1 MLKDNFNKF
10 CLAVIALL
18 VLLSLFFTIRA
29 SAEEYTAPEDA
40 AGSSQDPAAE
50 EYTAPEDAAGSSQDP
65 AAEEYTA
72 PEDAAGSSQD
82 PAAEEHPVTQV
93 QGVQTYDP
101 TLYDKL
107 DKLQESV
114 DALTAAVAPPDGSN
128 SADNEVSSQ
137 DPIPDYIA
145 QISGISNQLEILTQ
159 QATAETA
166 EPSAF
171 EKPFEEYS
179 TIEAIGLLA
188 FVAFS
193 LAFFVAAIKIF
204 IF

>member
-18 VLLSLFFTIRA
+18 VLLSMLFTIRA

-40 AGSSQDPAAE
+40 AGSSQDV
-50 EYTAPEDAAGSSQDP
+50 
-65 AAEEYTA
+65 
-72 PEDAAGSSQD
+72 

-114 DALTAAVAPPDGSN
+114 DALTAAVSPSDGSN
-128 SADNEVSSQ
+128 GADDEVPAQ
-137 DPIPDYIA
+137 DPVTDYTT

-166 EPSAF
+166 EPTAF
-171 EKPFEEYS
+171 EKPFEDYS
-179 TIEAIGLLA
+179 TSEALNLATAVFVLLLFFL
-188 FVAFS
+188 FV
-193 LAFFVAAIKIF
+193 VKGYIF
-204 IF
+204 

>member
-18 VLLSLFFTIRA
+18 VLLSMLFTIRA

-40 AGSSQDPAAE
+40 AGSSQDV
-50 EYTAPEDAAGSSQDP
+50 
-65 AAEEYTA
+65 
-72 PEDAAGSSQD
+72 

-114 DALTAAVAPPDGSN
+114 DALTAAVAPSDDSN
-128 SADNEVSSQ
+128 GADDEVPAQ
-137 DPIPDYIA
+137 DTVPDYTT

-171 EKPFEEYS
+171 EKPFEDYS
-179 TIEAIGLLA
+179 TSEALTLATAVFVLLLFFL
-188 FVAFS
+188 FV
-193 LAFFVAAIKIF
+193 VKGYIF
-204 IF
+204 

>member
-18 VLLSLFFTIRA
+18 VLLSLLFTIRA

-40 AGSSQDPAAE
+40 AGSSQDV
-50 EYTAPEDAAGSSQDP
+50 
-65 AAEEYTA
+65 
-72 PEDAAGSSQD
+72 

-114 DALTAAVAPPDGSN
+114 DALTAAVAPSDDSN
-128 SADNEVSSQ
+128 SADDEVPAQ
-137 DPIPDYIA
+137 DPAPDYTT

-171 EKPFEEYS
+171 EKPFEDYS
-179 TIEAIGLLA
+179 TSEALNLATAVFVLLLFFL
-188 FVAFS
+188 FV
-193 LAFFVAAIKIF
+193 VKGYIF
-204 IF
+204 

>member
-18 VLLSLFFTIRA
+18 VLLSLLFTIRA

-40 AGSSQDPAAE
+40 AGSSQDV
-50 EYTAPEDAAGSSQDP
+50 
-65 AAEEYTA
+65 
-72 PEDAAGSSQD
+72 

-114 DALTAAVAPPDGSN
+114 DALTAAVTSSDGSN
-128 SADNEVSSQ
+128 GADDEVPAQ
-137 DPIPDYIA
+137 DPAPDYTT

-171 EKPFEEYS
+171 EKPFEDYS
-179 TIEAIGLLA
+179 TSEALNLATVVFVLLLFFL
-188 FVAFS
+188 FV
-193 LAFFVAAIKIF
+193 VKGYIF
-204 IF
+204 

>member
-18 VLLSLFFTIRA
+18 VLLSLLFTIRA

-40 AGSSQDPAAE
+40 AGSSQDV
-50 EYTAPEDAAGSSQDP
+50 
-65 AAEEYTA
+65 
-72 PEDAAGSSQD
+72 

-114 DALTAAVAPPDGSN
+114 DALTAAVTPSDGSN
-128 SADNEVSSQ
+128 GADDEVPAQ
-137 DPIPDYIA
+137 DPAPDYTT

-171 EKPFEEYS
+171 EKPFEDYS
-179 TIEAIGLLA
+179 TSEALNLATVVFVLLLFFL
-188 FVAFS
+188 FV
-193 LAFFVAAIKIF
+193 VKGYIF
-204 IF
+204 

>member
-40 AGSSQDPAAE
+40 AGSSQDV
-50 EYTAPEDAAGSSQDP
+50 
-65 AAEEYTA
+65 
-72 PEDAAGSSQD
+72 

-114 DALTAAVAPPDGSN
+114 DALTAAVAPPDDSN
-128 SADNEVSSQ
+128 SADNEASAQ
-137 DPIPDYIA
+137 DPIPDYTA

-171 EKPFEEYS
+171 EKPFEDYS
-179 TIEAIGLLA
+179 TSEVLILATAVFVLLLFFL
-188 FVAFS
+188 FV
-193 LAFFVAAIKIF
+193 VKGYIF
-204 IF
+204 

>member
-18 VLLSLFFTIRA
+18 LLLSLFFTIRA
-29 SAEEYTAPEDA
+29 SAEEYEQPTEQTETTTEDTTNDTADETH
-40 AGSSQDPAAE
+40 E
-50 EYTAPEDAAGSSQDP
+50 
-65 AAEEYTA
+65 
-72 PEDAAGSSQD
+72 
-82 PAAEEHPVTQV
+82 VIQV

-101 TLYDKL
+101 QLYDRL
-107 DKLQESV
+107 DKMQESI
-114 DALTAAVAPPDGSN
+114 DALTAALVPSDALEE
-128 SADNEVSSQ
+128 SAEESPTQ
-137 DPIPDYIA
+137 DTVPDYTA
-145 QISGISNQLEILTQ
+145 QLSGISSQLEILSQ

-171 EKPFEEYS
+171 VKPFEEYS

>member
-18 VLLSLFFTIRA
+18 VLLSMLFTIRA

-40 AGSSQDPAAE
+40 AGSSQDV
-50 EYTAPEDAAGSSQDP
+50 
-65 AAEEYTA
+65 
-72 PEDAAGSSQD
+72 

-114 DALTAAVAPPDGSN
+114 DALTAAVAPSDGSN
-128 SADNEVSSQ
+128 GADDEVPAQ
-137 DPIPDYIA
+137 DPAPDYTT

-171 EKPFEEYS
+171 EKPFEDYS
-179 TIEAIGLLA
+179 TSEALNLATVVFVLLLFFL
-188 FVAFS
+188 FV
-193 LAFFVAAIKIF
+193 VKGYIF
-204 IF
+204 

>member
-40 AGSSQDPAAE
+40 AGSSQDV
-50 EYTAPEDAAGSSQDP
+50 
-65 AAEEYTA
+65 
-72 PEDAAGSSQD
+72 

-128 SADNEVSSQ
+128 SADNEASAQ
-137 DPIPDYIA
+137 DPIPDYTA
-145 QISGISNQLEILTQ
+145 QISGI
-159 QATAETA
+159 
-166 EPSAF
+166 
-171 EKPFEEYS
+171 
-179 TIEAIGLLA
+179 
-188 FVAFS
+188 
-193 LAFFVAAIKIF
+193 
-204 IF
+204 

>member
-18 VLLSLFFTIRA
+18 VLLSMLFTIRA

-40 AGSSQDPAAE
+40 AGSSQDV
-50 EYTAPEDAAGSSQDP
+50 
-65 AAEEYTA
+65 
-72 PEDAAGSSQD
+72 

-114 DALTAAVAPPDGSN
+114 DALTAAVAPSDDSN
-128 SADNEVSSQ
+128 GADDEVPAQ
-137 DPIPDYIA
+137 DPAPDYTA

-171 EKPFEEYS
+171 EKPFEDYS
-179 TIEAIGLLA
+179 TSEALNLATAVFVLLLFFL
-188 FVAFS
+188 FV
-193 LAFFVAAIKIF
+193 VKGYIF
-204 IF
+204 

>member
-18 VLLSLFFTIRA
+18 VLLSLLFTIRA

-40 AGSSQDPAAE
+40 AGSSQDV
-50 EYTAPEDAAGSSQDP
+50 
-65 AAEEYTA
+65 
-72 PEDAAGSSQD
+72 

-114 DALTAAVAPPDGSN
+114 DALTAAVAPSDGSN
-128 SADNEVSSQ
+128 GAYDEVPAQ
-137 DPIPDYIA
+137 DPAPDYTT

-171 EKPFEEYS
+171 EKPFEDYS
-179 TIEAIGLLA
+179 TTEVLILLLA
-188 FVAFS
+188 AFVLLCCFEYA
-193 LAFFVAAIKIF
+193 VYNF
-204 IF
+204 IL

>member
-18 VLLSLFFTIRA
+18 VLLSLLFTIRA

-40 AGSSQDPAAE
+40 AGSSQDV
-50 EYTAPEDAAGSSQDP
+50 
-65 AAEEYTA
+65 
-72 PEDAAGSSQD
+72 

-114 DALTAAVAPPDGSN
+114 DALTAAVAPSDSSN
-128 SADNEVSSQ
+128 SADDEVLAQ
-137 DPIPDYIA
+137 DPAPDYTA

-171 EKPFEEYS
+171 EKPFEDYS
-179 TIEAIGLLA
+179 TSEALTLATAVFVLLLFFL
-188 FVAFS
+188 FV
-193 LAFFVAAIKIF
+193 VKGYIF
-204 IF
+204 

>member
-18 VLLSLFFTIRA
+18 VLLSLLFTIRA

-40 AGSSQDPAAE
+40 AGSSQDV
-50 EYTAPEDAAGSSQDP
+50 
-65 AAEEYTA
+65 
-72 PEDAAGSSQD
+72 

-114 DALTAAVAPPDGSN
+114 DALTAAVTPSDGSN
-128 SADNEVSSQ
+128 GADDEVPAQ
-137 DPIPDYIA
+137 DPAPDYTT

-171 EKPFEEYS
+171 EKPFEDYS
-179 TIEAIGLLA
+179 TSEALNLATVVFVLLLFFL
-188 FVAFS
+188 FV
-193 LAFFVAAIKIF
+193 VKGF

>member
-18 VLLSLFFTIRA
+18 VLLSLLFTIRA

-40 AGSSQDPAAE
+40 AGSSQDV
-50 EYTAPEDAAGSSQDP
+50 
-65 AAEEYTA
+65 
-72 PEDAAGSSQD
+72 

-114 DALTAAVAPPDGSN
+114 DALTAAVSPSDGFN
-128 SADNEVSSQ
+128 GADDEVPAQ
-137 DPIPDYIA
+137 DPAPDYTT

-159 QATAETA
+159 QATAELPSLA
-166 EPSAF
+166 HLKSRLRSIPLLKQSAF
-171 EKPFEEYS
+171 
-179 TIEAIGLLA
+179 
-188 FVAFS
+188 
-193 LAFFVAAIKIF
+193 
-204 IF
+204 

>member
-18 VLLSLFFTIRA
+18 VLLSLLFTIRA
-29 SAEEYTAPEDA
+29 SAEEYTAPDDA
-40 AGSSQDPAAE
+40 AGSSQDV
-50 EYTAPEDAAGSSQDP
+50 
-65 AAEEYTA
+65 
-72 PEDAAGSSQD
+72 

-114 DALTAAVAPPDGSN
+114 DALTAAVAPSDGSN
-128 SADNEVSSQ
+128 GADDEVPAQ
-137 DPIPDYIA
+137 DPALDYTA

-171 EKPFEEYS
+171 EKPFQDYS
-179 TIEAIGLLA
+179 TVEAIALVLLLA
-188 FVAFS
+188 VLLQIFVS
-193 LAFFVAAIKIF
+193 AIVYF
-204 IF
+204 IVR

>member
-18 VLLSLFFTIRA
+18 VLLSLLFTIRA

-40 AGSSQDPAAE
+40 AGSSQDV
-50 EYTAPEDAAGSSQDP
+50 
-65 AAEEYTA
+65 
-72 PEDAAGSSQD
+72 

-114 DALTAAVAPPDGSN
+114 DALTAAVTPSDGSN
-128 SADNEVSSQ
+128 GADDEVPAQ
-137 DPIPDYIA
+137 DPAPDYTT

-171 EKPFEEYS
+171 EKPFEDYS
-179 TIEAIGLLA
+179 TSEALNLATAVFVLLLFFL
-188 FVAFS
+188 FV
-193 LAFFVAAIKIF
+193 VKGYIF
-204 IF
+204 

>member
-50 EYTAPEDAAGSSQDP
+50 EHLA
-65 AAEEYTA
+65 
-72 PEDAAGSSQD
+72 
-82 PAAEEHPVTQV
+82 TQV

-114 DALTAAVAPPDGSN
+114 DALTAALAP
-128 SADNEVSSQ
+128 SADAETADTEVPAES
-137 DPIPDYIA
+137 PAPDYSA
-145 QISGISNQLEILTQ
+145 QLEGISAQLVQLNTA
-159 QATAETA
+159 ATAETA
-166 EPSAF
+166 EPCAF
-171 EKPFEEYS
+171 EKPFSDYS
-179 TIEAIGLLA
+179 TSETLTLVLVAAVVLLA
-188 FVAFS
+188 FVCI
-193 LAFFVAAIKIF
+193 IKNF
-204 IF
+204 IL

>member
-18 VLLSLFFTIRA
+18 VLLSLLFTIRA

-40 AGSSQDPAAE
+40 AGSQDV
-50 EYTAPEDAAGSSQDP
+50 
-65 AAEEYTA
+65 
-72 PEDAAGSSQD
+72 

-114 DALTAAVAPPDGSN
+114 DALTAAVAPSDDSN
-128 SADNEVSSQ
+128 GVDDEVPAQ
-137 DPIPDYIA
+137 DPAPDYAA
-145 QISGISNQLEILTQ
+145 QISGISKQLEILTQ

-171 EKPFEEYS
+171 EKPFKDYS
-179 TIEAIGLLA
+179 TSEALTLATAVFVLLLFFL
-188 FVAFS
+188 FV
-193 LAFFVAAIKIF
+193 VKGYIF
-204 IF
+204 

>member
-18 VLLSLFFTIRA
+18 VLLSLLFTIRA

-40 AGSSQDPAAE
+40 AGSSQDV
-50 EYTAPEDAAGSSQDP
+50 
-65 AAEEYTA
+65 
-72 PEDAAGSSQD
+72 

-114 DALTAAVAPPDGSN
+114 DALTAAVAPSDSSN
-128 SADNEVSSQ
+128 SADDEVLAQ
-137 DPIPDYIA
+137 DPAPDYTA

-171 EKPFEEYS
+171 EKPFEDYS
-179 TIEAIGLLA
+179 TSEALILATAVFVLL
-188 FVAFS
+188 
-193 LAFFVAAIKIF
+193 LFFLLVVKGYIF
-204 IF
+204 

>member
-10 CLAVIALL
+10 CLAVISLL
-18 VLLSLFFTIRA
+18 VLLSLFFTVRA

-40 AGSSQDPAAE
+40 TGSSQDV
-50 EYTAPEDAAGSSQDP
+50 
-65 AAEEYTA
+65 
-72 PEDAAGSSQD
+72 

-114 DALTAAVAPPDGSN
+114 DALTAVVAPPDGSN
-128 SADNEVSSQ
+128 SADNEASAQ
-137 DPIPDYIA
+137 DPIPDYTA

-171 EKPFEEYS
+171 EKPFEDYS
-179 TIEAIGLLA
+179 TSEALILATAVFVLLLFFL
-188 FVAFS
+188 FV
-193 LAFFVAAIKIF
+193 VKGYIF
-204 IF
+204 

>member
-18 VLLSLFFTIRA
+18 VLLSLLFTIRA
-29 SAEEYTAPEDA
+29 SAEEYTAPVDA
-40 AGSSQDPAAE
+40 AESSQDV
-50 EYTAPEDAAGSSQDP
+50 
-65 AAEEYTA
+65 
-72 PEDAAGSSQD
+72 

-114 DALTAAVAPPDGSN
+114 DALTAAVAPSDSSN
-128 SADNEVSSQ
+128 AADDEVSAQ
-137 DPIPDYIA
+137 DPAPDYTA

-171 EKPFEEYS
+171 EKPFEDYS
-179 TIEAIGLLA
+179 TSEALNLATAVFVLLLFFL
-188 FVAFS
+188 FV
-193 LAFFVAAIKIF
+193 VKGYIF
-204 IF
+204 

>member
-18 VLLSLFFTIRA
+18 VLLSLLFTIRA
-29 SAEEYTAPEDA
+29 SAEEYTAPEDV
-40 AGSSQDPAAE
+40 AGSSQDV
-50 EYTAPEDAAGSSQDP
+50 
-65 AAEEYTA
+65 
-72 PEDAAGSSQD
+72 

-114 DALTAAVAPPDGSN
+114 DALTAAVAPSDDSN
-128 SADNEVSSQ
+128 GADDEVPAQ
-137 DPIPDYIA
+137 DPAPDYTA

-171 EKPFEEYS
+171 EKPFEDYS
-179 TIEAIGLLA
+179 TSEALTLATAVFVLLLFFL
-188 FVAFS
+188 FV
-193 LAFFVAAIKIF
+193 VKGYIF
-204 IF
+204 

>member
-18 VLLSLFFTIRA
+18 VLLSLFFSIRA
-29 SAEEYTAPEDA
+29 SAEEYTAPEVA
-40 AGSSQDPAAE
+40 AESSQDV
-50 EYTAPEDAAGSSQDP
+50 
-65 AAEEYTA
+65 
-72 PEDAAGSSQD
+72 

-114 DALTAAVAPPDGSN
+114 DALTAALAP
-128 SADNEVSSQ
+128 SADAEAADAELPAES
-137 DPIPDYIA
+137 PAPDYSA
-145 QISGISNQLEILTQ
+145 QLDGISAQLVQLNTT
-159 QATAETA
+159 ATAETA

-171 EKPFEEYS
+171 EKPFEDYS
-179 TIEAIGLLA
+179 TTEVLILLLA
-188 FVAFS
+188 
-193 LAFFVAAIKIF
+193 AAVLLFCF
-204 IF
+204 IYSAYNFIL

>member
-18 VLLSLFFTIRA
+18 VLLSLLFTIRA

-40 AGSSQDPAAE
+40 AGSSQDV
-50 EYTAPEDAAGSSQDP
+50 
-65 AAEEYTA
+65 
-72 PEDAAGSSQD
+72 

-114 DALTAAVAPPDGSN
+114 DALTAAVAPSDSSN
-128 SADNEVSSQ
+128 GADDEVPAQ
-137 DPIPDYIA
+137 DPASDYTA
-145 QISGISNQLEILTQ
+145 QISSISNQLEILTQ

-166 EPSAF
+166 EPRAF
-171 EKPFEEYS
+171 EKPFEDYS
-179 TIEAIGLLA
+179 TSEALNLATAVFVLLLFFL
-188 FVAFS
+188 FV
-193 LAFFVAAIKIF
+193 VKGYIF
-204 IF
+204 

>member
-18 VLLSLFFTIRA
+18 VLLSLFFSIRA
-29 SAEEYTAPEDA
+29 SAEEYTAPEVA
-40 AGSSQDPAAE
+40 AESSQDV
-50 EYTAPEDAAGSSQDP
+50 
-65 AAEEYTA
+65 
-72 PEDAAGSSQD
+72 

-114 DALTAAVAPPDGSN
+114 DALAAALAP
-128 SADNEVSSQ
+128 SADAEVPAES
-137 DPIPDYIA
+137 PAPDYAA
-145 QISGISNQLEILTQ
+145 QLDGISAQLVQLNTT
-159 QATAETA
+159 ATAETA

-171 EKPFEEYS
+171 EKPFEDYS
-179 TIEAIGLLA
+179 TTDVLILLLA
-188 FVAFS
+188 
-193 LAFFVAAIKIF
+193 AAVLLFCF
-204 IF
+204 IYSAYNFIL

>member
-18 VLLSLFFTIRA
+18 VLLSMFFTIRA

-40 AGSSQDPAAE
+40 AGSSQDV
-50 EYTAPEDAAGSSQDP
+50 
-65 AAEEYTA
+65 
-72 PEDAAGSSQD
+72 

-114 DALTAAVAPPDGSN
+114 DALTAAVAPSDGSN
-128 SADNEVSSQ
+128 GADDEVPAQ
-137 DPIPDYIA
+137 DPAPDYTT

-171 EKPFEEYS
+171 EKPFEDYS
-179 TIEAIGLLA
+179 TSEALNLATAVFVLL
-188 FVAFS
+188 
-193 LAFFVAAIKIF
+193 LFFLFIVKGYIF
-204 IF
+204 

>member
-18 VLLSLFFTIRA
+18 VLLSLLFTIRA

-40 AGSSQDPAAE
+40 AGSSQDV
-50 EYTAPEDAAGSSQDP
+50 
-65 AAEEYTA
+65 
-72 PEDAAGSSQD
+72 

-114 DALTAAVAPPDGSN
+114 DALTAAVAPSDDSN
-128 SADNEVSSQ
+128 GADDEVPAQ
-137 DPIPDYIA
+137 DPAPDYTA

-171 EKPFEEYS
+171 ENPFEDYS
-179 TIEAIGLLA
+179 TSEALTLATAVFVLLLFFL
-188 FVAFS
+188 FV
-193 LAFFVAAIKIF
+193 VKGYIF
-204 IF
+204 

>member
-18 VLLSLFFTIRA
+18 VLLSLLFTIRA
-29 SAEEYTAPEDA
+29 SAEEYTAREDA
-40 AGSSQDPAAE
+40 AGSSQDV
-50 EYTAPEDAAGSSQDP
+50 
-65 AAEEYTA
+65 
-72 PEDAAGSSQD
+72 

-114 DALTAAVAPPDGSN
+114 DALTAAVAPSDDSN
-128 SADNEVSSQ
+128 SADDEVPAQ
-137 DPIPDYIA
+137 DPAPDYTT

-171 EKPFEEYS
+171 EKPFEDYS
-179 TIEAIGLLA
+179 TSEALNLATAVFVLLLFFL
-188 FVAFS
+188 FV
-193 LAFFVAAIKIF
+193 VKGYIF
-204 IF
+204 

>member
-18 VLLSLFFTIRA
+18 VLLSLLFTIRA

-40 AGSSQDPAAE
+40 AGSSQDV
-50 EYTAPEDAAGSSQDP
+50 
-65 AAEEYTA
+65 
-72 PEDAAGSSQD
+72 

-114 DALTAAVAPPDGSN
+114 DALTAAVAPSDGSN
-128 SADNEVSSQ
+128 GADDEVPAQ
-137 DPIPDYIA
+137 DPAPDYTT

-171 EKPFEEYS
+171 EKPFEDYS
-179 TIEAIGLLA
+179 TSEALTLATAVFVLLLFFL
-188 FVAFS
+188 FV
-193 LAFFVAAIKIF
+193 VKGYIF
-204 IF
+204 